1 MRRPLRT
8 VVGFRIS
15 HFRGLVAEGATAF
28 PTPAEPT
35 LLPSFLRVRLTGEA
49 HWLFLRSLLSTAHC
63 CHCRWQRYQNPGS
76 SHDLPTRISKSAEIR
91 RQWVQEVHGYL
102 GTMRQTS
109 SGRRARTSS
118 ALSRHSI
125 GKEAI
130 LRARHVRA
138 ASSLRSRAETGRGAV
153 ARNDVLNKIVKAAR
167 QIGERHGDAVT
178 AQPPR

>member
-1 MRRPLRT
+1 MPSPRAAYSGGY
-8 VVGFRIS
+8 V
-15 HFRGLVAEGATAF
+15 VAEGATAF
-28 PTPAEPT
+28 PHTCRTYAIAFVPARKINGRSS
-35 LLPSFLRVRLTGEA
+35 LALPQISSEYRA
-49 HWLFLRSLLSTAHC
+49 LLS
-63 CHCRWQRYQNPGS
+63 CRWQRYQNPGS

-130 LRARHVRA
+130 LRARQAEMFAQRRPFVVALKQA
-138 ASSLRSRAETGRGAV
+138 AAL
-153 ARNDVLNKIVKAAR
+153 
-167 QIGERHGDAVT
+167 
-178 AQPPR
+178 